1 MAIEGRTAHT
11 IRRKTLIDNMKDT
24 LLYLLTSI
32 VDHPDDIV
40 VDEEVSEDQ
49 PAGQA
54 GKTILTIHAH
64 TEDMGKIIGKSGRI
78 IRAIRD
84 LVKLMAAKQ
93 GVYVDVVIA
102 E

>member
-1 MAIEGRTAHT
+1 
-11 IRRKTLIDNMKDT
+11 MKDT
-24 LLYLLTSI
+24 LIFLLTSI

-40 VDEEVSEDQ
+40 VDEDVSED
-49 PAGQA
+49 
-54 GKTILTIHAH
+54 KTILTVHCNS
-64 TEDMGKIIGKSGRI
+64 EDMGKVIGKSGRI

-93 GVYVDVVIA
+93 GVYVDVVVA

>member
-1 MAIEGRTAHT
+1 
-11 IRRKTLIDNMKDT
+11 MKDT
-24 LLYLLTSI
+24 LVYLLTAI
-32 VDHPDDIV
+32 ADHPDDIV
-40 VDEEVSEDQ
+40 VDEEAQE
-49 PAGQA
+49 
-54 GKTILTIHAH
+54 GKTVLTIHAN

-93 GVYVDVVIA
+93 NTYVDVVLA